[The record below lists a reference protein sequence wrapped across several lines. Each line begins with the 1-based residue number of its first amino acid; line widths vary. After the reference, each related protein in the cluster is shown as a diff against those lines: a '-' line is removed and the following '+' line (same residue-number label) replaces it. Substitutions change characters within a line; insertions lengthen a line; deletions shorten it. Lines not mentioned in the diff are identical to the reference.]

1 MGLWLGSSD
10 IMDGEAANISARGMN
25 WMVYW
30 YVVAM
35 LRDGLQPMFIGIDLY
50 PLCLDWH
57 GMDDHEMTNFVFFL
71 ALLKWCK
78 DDHMCPHHSNL
89 WLSPSSP
96 NRPTRPL
103 KWPQNGTPPIWMVK
117 WPICSVKDG
126 LRERWQVARIVSQ
139 FKKGFPTS
147 VSSNLSNEGDIYW
160 VKKRTRHKFGFPN
173 ANQANQW
180 QSNIL
185 NSHFQSLN
193 SSPYEALKIGVRR
206 GWSRLDTWEVP
217 CRWILATP
225 KFRICI
231 INYPY

>member
-1 MGLWLGSSD
+1 
-10 IMDGEAANISARGMN
+10 
-25 WMVYW
+25 
-30 YVVAM
+30 M

-50 PLCLDWH
+50 PLYLDWH
-57 GMDDHEMTNFVFFL
+57 GMDDHV
-71 ALLKWCK
+71 
-78 DDHMCPHHSNL
+78 CPHHSNL

-96 NRPTRPL
+96 NQPTKPL
-103 KWPQNGTPPIWMVK
+103 KWPQNGTPPFWLVK
-117 WPICSVKDG
+117 RPICSVKYG

-139 FKKGFPTS
+139 LNKRFSHKRFIKPIQWRWYLLG
-147 VSSNLSNEGDIYW
+147 
-160 VKKRTRHKFGFPN
+160 KKRTRYKFGFPN

-185 NSHFQSLN
+185 NSHFQSLK

-217 CRWILATP
+217 CCWILAAP